1 MTPPTTTTREE
12 AAGARFAVGSLV
24 RARGREWV
32 VLPESTPELLVL
44 RPLGGTDDDIAGV
57 LTALEPVEHA
67 RFAPP
72 SPADLGDQSA
82 AGLLR
87 SALRIGFR
95 SSAGPF
101 RSLAGISVE
110 PRPYQLV
117 PLLMALRQ
125 ETVRLLIADDVGIGK
140 TVESGLIAA
149 ELLAQGDARGLVVLC
164 SPALAEQWRAE
175 LRGKFGIESELV
187 LSSTIGR
194 LERSRMYGH
203 SVFRPDRNYVVSTD
217 FIKSPRHRD
226 DFIKNCPDLVIVD
239 EAHTCVADT
248 AAQGGGKQQ
257 RQQRYALLRALADQ
271 PERHLLLVTATPHSG
286 KEEPFRNLLGL
297 LDKRLESVSL
307 DRDAGRDLLARHFVQ
322 RRRAD
327 IRDDFRDDANF
338 PSDRLSAEVDYTL
351 HADYRQLLDQVISY
365 ARETVRSADGALQQ
379 RVRWWS
385 ALALLRALGSSPA
398 ALRKTL
404 HTRAGVQDA
413 DSVTEADAI
422 GSRTVTDPADDESAE
437 SADAVPGALLAPG
450 ATDPGAEGLDEA
462 DQARLLAMAEAAK
475 ELAGPARDRKLKQL
489 ITAVKELLDEGYN
502 PIVFCRFISTAE
514 YVKTHLDAALNK
526 GGKGK
531 KGAQQKTYA
540 IEAVTGEL
548 SPDQR
553 VTRIAELTEESE
565 DGQAPPERRVLV
577 ATDCLSEGVN
587 LQESFDAVIHYD
599 LAWNP
604 TRHEQREGRVD
615 RFGQRRDIVKAVTLY
630 GSDNAI
636 DGIVLDV
643 LLRKHAR
650 IRKATGISVPVPD
663 SSENVMQAVL
673 EGLILRG
680 ERPEYEQEGL
690 FTVES
695 AAGKQTAELH
705 DAWQSAAERETASRS
720 RYAQNAVKKDEVA
733 KEVAEVRA
741 SLGTGDEVRRF
752 TRHALT
758 ALRGVAGPLRG
769 QADGFTMNS
778 EALPAPLRDAFSSS
792 LGPRHPRPV
801 VFHDAPT
808 APRGEAALTRTD
820 PVVASVARFV
830 LDAALDDQM
839 PVWQRPAR
847 RCGVVRTTAVPKRTT
862 LLLVRYRF
870 QLTLPGRDGVNRQQL
885 AEDARLLAFRGGASN
900 PDWLSEEEAI
910 ALLDARAAGNTKRE
924 FAQERV
930 EGILGSLE
938 SLMPVLEQRGEELA
952 DRLLDSHRRVRGA
965 FRDVR
970 GATGPARRGLRVEV
984 QGRPDVLG
992 VYHYLPVAV
1001 LGGTDGTAASDTST
1015 TGAGTN
1021 GADTNGEAR

>member
-1 MTPPTTTTREE
+1 MTPPTTAAPARDGSRE
-12 AAGARFAVGSLV
+12 FAVGSLV
-24 RARGREWV
+24 HARGREWV
-32 VLPESTPELLVL
+32 VLPDSTPELLRL

-57 LTALEPVEHA
+57 LPALETVEHA

-72 SPADLGDQSA
+72 SASDLGDQQA

-125 ETVRLLIADDVGIGK
+125 DTVRLLIGDDVGIGK

-175 LRGKFGIESELV
+175 LRGKFGIDAELV
-187 LSSTIGR
+187 LASTIGR
-194 LERSRMYGH
+194 IERSRLYGQ

-248 AAQGGGKQQ
+248 GQGGTRQQ
-257 RQQRYALLRALADQ
+257 RQQRYTLLRALADD
-271 PERHLLLVTATPHSG
+271 PARHMLLVTATPHSG

-297 LDKRLESVSL
+297 LDERLETISL
-307 DRDAGRDLLARHFVQ
+307 DRQAGRDLLARHFVQ

-338 PSDRLSAEVDYTL
+338 PSDRHSREDDYTL
-351 HADYRQLLDQVISY
+351 HADYRQLLEEVLSY

-379 RVRWWS
+379 RIRWWS

-398 ALRKTL
+398 AVRKTL

-413 DSVTEADAI
+413 DSVSEADAI
-422 GSRTVTDPADDESAE
+422 GSRTVTDPADDESSE
-437 SADAVPGALLAPG
+437 SADAAPGALLAPG
-450 ATDPGAEGLDEA
+450 AADPNAAALDEE
-462 DQARLLAMAEAAK
+462 DKARLLSMAAKAEALK
-475 ELAGPARDRKLKQL
+475 GPAKDRKLKQL
-489 ITAVKELLDEGYN
+489 IDTVKELLAEGYN

-514 YVKTHLDAALNK
+514 YVKAHLDAVLNK
-526 GGKGK
+526 GTKSAKGGAK
-531 KGAQQKTYA
+531 KSTGTKAYA
-540 IEAVTGEL
+540 VEAVTGEL

-553 VTRIAELTEESE
+553 VARIAALTEEDE
-565 DGQAPPERRVLV
+565 DGEAPPERRVLV

-587 LQESFDAVIHYD
+587 LQESFDAVVHYD

-615 RFGQRRDIVKAVTLY
+615 RFGQRRDVVKAVTLY
-630 GSDNAI
+630 GADNAI

-680 ERPEYEQEGL
+680 ERPQYEQEGL
-690 FTVES
+690 FAVES
-695 AAGKQTAELH
+695 PAGKQTADLH
-705 DAWQSAAERETASRS
+705 EAWQSAAERETASRS
-720 RYAQNAVKKDEVA
+720 RYAQNAVKREEVA
-733 KEVAEVRA
+733 QEVAEVRA
-741 SLGTGDEVRRF
+741 SLGTGEEVRRF
-752 TRHALT
+752 ARHALT
-758 ALRGVAGPLRG
+758 ALRGVAGPLP
-769 QADGFTMNS
+769 AEPNGFTLNS
-778 EALPAPLRDAFSSS
+778 EALPAPLRDAFSTL

-801 VFHDAPT
+801 AFHDTPT
-808 APRGEAALTRTD
+808 APRGEVALTRTD
-820 PVVASVARFV
+820 PVVAAVARFV
-830 LDAALDDQM
+830 LDAALDDRLD
-839 PVWQRPAR
+839 PWQRPAR
-847 RCGVVRTTAVPKRTT
+847 RCGVVRTTAVAKRTT

-870 QLTLPGRDGVNRQQL
+870 QLSLPGRDGVLRQQL
-885 AEDARLLAFRGGASN
+885 AEDARLLAFRGSAAN
-900 PDWLSEEEAI
+900 PDWLPEDEAV
-910 ALLDARAAGNTKRE
+910 ALLEARAAQNTDRA
-924 FAQERV
+924 FAEQRV
-930 EGILGSLE
+930 EAILGSLE
-938 SLMPVLEQRGEELA
+938 SLMPVLEERGEQLA
-952 DRLLDSHRRVRGA
+952 ARLLDSHRRVRGA

-970 GATGPARRGLRVEV
+970 GASGPGRRGLRVDV

-992 VYHYLPVAV
+992 VYHYLPVPV
-1001 LGGTDGTAASDTST
+1001 LNGTT
-1015 TGAGTN
+1015 
-1021 GADTNGEAR
+1021 TNGEAR

>member
-1 MTPPTTTTREE
+1 MTPPTTS
-12 AAGARFAVGSLV
+12 AAPAQQGNPEFAVGSLV
-24 RARGREWV
+24 HARGREWV
-32 VLPESTPELLVL
+32 VLPDSKPELLVL

-57 LTALEPVEHA
+57 LPALETVKHA

-72 SPADLGDQSA
+72 SATDLGDQSA

-175 LRGKFGIESELV
+175 LRGKFGIDAELV
-187 LSSTIGR
+187 LASTIGR

-248 AAQGGGKQQ
+248 GQGGARQQ
-257 RQQRYALLRALADQ
+257 RQQRYALLRSLADD
-271 PERHLLLVTATPHSG
+271 PGRHLLLVTATPHSG

-297 LDKRLESVSL
+297 LDKQLETLSL
-307 DRDAGRDLLARHFVQ
+307 DRGPGRDLLTRHFVQ

-351 HADYRQLLDQVISY
+351 HDDYRQLLDEVIAY

-379 RVRWWS
+379 RIRWWS

-398 ALRKTL
+398 AVRKTL

-422 GSRTVTDPADDESAE
+422 GSRTVTDPADDEASE
-437 SADAVPGALLAPG
+437 SADAAPGALLAPG
-450 ATDPGAEGLDEA
+450 DTDPDAAALDEE
-462 DQARLLAMAEAAK
+462 DRARLLGLAEAAK
-475 ELAGPARDRKLKQL
+475 ALAGPVKDRKLKQL
-489 ITAVKELLDEGYN
+489 IATVKELLDEGYN

-514 YVKTHLDAALNK
+514 YVKEHLDAALNR

-531 KGAQQKTYA
+531 KGDRKKAYA

-553 VTRIAELTEESE
+553 VTRIAELTEEGE
-565 DGQAPPERRVLV
+565 DGEAPPERRVLV

-630 GSDNAI
+630 GADNAI

-680 ERPEYEQEGL
+680 ERPEYEQESL

-695 AAGKQTAELH
+695 AAGRQTAELH
-705 DAWQSAAERETASRS
+705 EAWQSAAEREKASRS

-741 SLGTGDEVRRF
+741 SLGTGEEVRRF
-752 TRHALT
+752 THHALK
-758 ALRGVAGPLRG
+758 ALRGVPGPLRG
-769 QADGFTMNS
+769 EPDGFTMNA
-778 EALPAPLRDAFSSS
+778 EALPAPLRDAFGTL

-801 VFHDAPT
+801 AFHDAPT
-808 APRGEAALTRTD
+808 APRGEVALTRTD

-830 LDAALDDQM
+830 LDAALDGRM
-839 PVWQRPAR
+839 PQWQRPAR
-847 RCGVVRTTAVPKRTT
+847 RCGVVRTAAVGKRTT

-885 AEDARLLAFRGGASN
+885 AEDARVLAFRGGAKA
-900 PDWLSEEEAI
+900 PEWLPEEEAV
-910 ALLDARAAGNTKRE
+910 ALLEARAATSTKRE
-924 FAQERV
+924 FAQERI
-930 EGILGSLE
+930 EGVLGSLE
-938 SLMPVLEQRGEELA
+938 SLMPVLEERGEELA
-952 DRLLDSHRRVRGA
+952 ARLLDSHRRVRGA

-970 GATGPARRGLRVEV
+970 GASGPARRGLRVDV

-992 VYHYLPVAV
+992 VYHYLPVPV
-1001 LGGTDGTAASDTST
+1001 LDGTNGTDGTT
-1015 TGAGTN
+1015 
-1021 GADTNGEAR
+1021 TNGEAR

>member
-1 MTPPTTTTREE
+1 MTPPTTAAPARDGSRE
-12 AAGARFAVGSLV
+12 FAVGSLV
-24 RARGREWV
+24 HARGREWV
-32 VLPESTPELLVL
+32 VLPDSTPELLVL

-57 LTALEPVEHA
+57 LPALEEVEHA

-72 SPADLGDQSA
+72 SASDLGDQAA

-175 LRGKFGIESELV
+175 LRGKFGIDAELV
-187 LSSTIGR
+187 LASTIGR
-194 LERSRMYGH
+194 LERSRLYGQ
-203 SVFRPDRNYVVSTD
+203 SVFRTDRNYVVSTD

-248 AAQGGGKQQ
+248 GQGGARQQ
-257 RQQRYALLRALADQ
+257 RQQRYTLLRALADD
-271 PERHLLLVTATPHSG
+271 PNRHLLLVTATPHSG

-297 LDKRLESVSL
+297 LDERLETLSL
-307 DRDAGRDLLARHFVQ
+307 DRQAGRDLLAQHFVQ

-327 IRDDFRDDANF
+327 IRDDFREDANF
-338 PSDRLSAEVDYTL
+338 PSDRKSREDDYTL
-351 HADYRQLLDQVISY
+351 HPEYRRLLEEVLSY

-379 RVRWWS
+379 RIRWWS

-398 ALRKTL
+398 AVRKTL

-422 GSRTVTDPADDESAE
+422 GSRTVTDPADDEAAE

-450 ATDPGAEGLDEA
+450 AAVPDVAALDEE
-462 DQARLLAMAEAAK
+462 DRARLLAMAERAEALK
-475 ELAGPARDRKLKQL
+475 GPAKDRKLKQL
-489 ITAVKELLDEGYN
+489 IDTVRELLAEGYN

-514 YVKTHLDAALNK
+514 YVKEHLDAALNK
-526 GGKGK
+526 GGKGR
-531 KGAQQKTYA
+531 KGAPGKKAYA
-540 IEAVTGEL
+540 VEAVTGEL

-553 VTRIAELTEESE
+553 IARIAALTEEDE
-565 DGQAPPERRVLV
+565 DGEAPPERRVLV

-587 LQESFDAVIHYD
+587 LQESFDAVVHYD

-615 RFGQRRDIVKAVTLY
+615 RFGQRRDVVKAVTLY

-680 ERPEYEQEGL
+680 ERPQYEQEGL
-690 FTVES
+690 FAVES
-695 AAGKQTAELH
+695 PAGRRTAELH
-705 DAWQSAAERETASRS
+705 EAWQSAAEREKASRS
-720 RYAQNAVKKDEVA
+720 RYAQNAIKRDEVA

-741 SLGTGDEVRRF
+741 SLGTGEEVRRF

-758 ALRGVAGPLRG
+758 ALRGVPGPLPG
-769 QADGFTMNS
+769 EPDGFTMNS
-778 EALPAPLRDAFSSS
+778 EALPAPLRDAFTTL

-801 VFHDAPT
+801 AFHDAPT
-808 APRGEAALTRTD
+808 APRGEVALTRTD

-830 LDAALDDQM
+830 LDAALDDRMDQ
-839 PVWQRPAR
+839 WQRPAR
-847 RCGVVRTTAVPKRTT
+847 RCGVVRTTAVAKRTT

-870 QLTLPGRDGVNRQQL
+870 QLSLPGRDGVLRQQL
-885 AEDARLLAFRGGASN
+885 AEDARLLAFRGAAAN
-900 PDWLSEEEAI
+900 PDWLPEDEAV
-910 ALLDARAAGNTKRE
+910 ALLEARAAQNTDRA
-924 FAQERV
+924 FAQERI

-938 SLMPVLEQRGEELA
+938 SLMPTLEERGEQLA
-952 DRLLDSHRRVRGA
+952 ARLLDSHRRVRGA

-970 GATGPARRGLRVEV
+970 GATGPARRGLRVDV

-992 VYHYLPVAV
+992 VYHYLPVPV
-1001 LGGTDGTAASDTST
+1001 LDGTT
-1015 TGAGTN
+1015 
-1021 GADTNGEAR
+1021 TNGEAR

>member
-1 MTPPTTTTREE
+1 MTPPTTAAPARDASREY
-12 AAGARFAVGSLV
+12 AVGSLV
-24 RARGREWV
+24 HARGREWV
-32 VLPESTPELLVL
+32 VLPGSEPELLVL

-57 LTALEPVEHA
+57 LPALEVVEPA

-72 SPADLGDQSA
+72 SSSDLGDQGA
-82 AGLLR
+82 AALLR

-175 LRGKFGIESELV
+175 LRGKFGIDAELV
-187 LSSTIGR
+187 LASTIGR
-194 LERSRMYGH
+194 LERSRLYGH

-248 AAQGGGKQQ
+248 ANNGGRQQ
-257 RQQRYALLRALADQ
+257 RQQRYALLRALADD
-271 PERHLLLVTATPHSG
+271 PNRHLLLVTATPHSG

-297 LDKRLESVSL
+297 LDKKLESISL
-307 DRDAGRDLLARHFVQ
+307 DRQAGRDLLAQHFVQ

-338 PSDRLSAEVDYTL
+338 PSDRLTQEVDYTL
-351 HADYRQLLDQVISY
+351 HPDYRRLLNEVLSY

-379 RVRWWS
+379 RIRWWS

-398 ALRKTL
+398 AVRKTL

-413 DSVTEADAI
+413 DSVTEADVI
-422 GSRTVTDPADDESAE
+422 GSRTVTDTADDESAE
-437 SADAVPGALLAPG
+437 SADAVPGALLAAG
-450 ATDPGAEGLDEA
+450 GTDPDAEALDEE
-462 DQARLLAMAEAAK
+462 DKARLLAMAEAA
-475 ELAGPARDRKLKQL
+475 EALAGPAKDRKLKQL
-489 ITAVKELLDEGYN
+489 IDTVKELLDEGHN

-514 YVKTHLDAALNK
+514 YVKNHLDKALNK
-526 GGKGK
+526 NR
-531 KGAQQKTYA
+531 KTKAYA
-540 IEAVTGEL
+540 VEAVTGEL

-553 VTRIAELTEESE
+553 VARIAALTEEDE
-565 DGQAPPERRVLV
+565 NGEAPPERRVLV

-630 GSDNAI
+630 GADNAI

-680 ERPEYEQEGL
+680 ERPEYEQESL

-695 AAGKQTAELH
+695 AVGKQTAELH
-705 DAWQSAAERETASRS
+705 QAWQSAAEREKASRS
-720 RYAQNAVKKDEVA
+720 RYAQNAVKRDEVA
-733 KEVAEVRA
+733 QEVAEVRA
-741 SLGTGDEVRRF
+741 SLGTGEEVRRF
-752 TRHALT
+752 TRHALK
-758 ALRGVAGPLRG
+758 ALRGVDGPLRG
-769 QADGFTMNS
+769 EPDGFTLHS
-778 EALPAPLRDAFSSS
+778 EALPAPLRDAFSTL

-801 VFHDAPT
+801 AFHNTPT
-808 APRGEAALTRTD
+808 APRGEVALTRTD
-820 PVVASVARFV
+820 PVVAAVARFV

-839 PVWQRPAR
+839 PEWQRPAR
-847 RCGVVRTTAVPKRTT
+847 RCGVVRTTAVTKRTT

-870 QLTLPGRDGVNRQQL
+870 QLSLPGRDGVVRQQL
-885 AEDARLLAFRGGASN
+885 AEDARLLAFRGSATS
-900 PDWLSEEEAI
+900 PDWLPEDEAI
-910 ALLDARAAGNTKRE
+910 ALLEARAAQNTDRA
-924 FAQERV
+924 FAQDRI
-930 EGILGSLE
+930 EGILASLE
-938 SLMPVLEQRGEELA
+938 SLMPVLDKRGEQLA
-952 DRLLDSHRRVRGA
+952 SRLLESHRRVRGA

-970 GATGPARRGLRVEV
+970 GASGPARRGLRVDV

-992 VYHYLPVAV
+992 VYHYLPVPV
-1001 LGGTDGTAASDTST
+1001 LDGAHSTAANGT
-1015 TGAGTN
+1015 T
-1021 GADTNGEAR
+1021 TNGEAR

>member
-1 MTPPTTTTREE
+1 MTPPTTAAPARDGSRE
-12 AAGARFAVGSLV
+12 FAVGSLV
-24 RARGREWV
+24 HARGREWV
-32 VLPESTPELLVL
+32 VLPDSTPELLVL

-57 LTALEPVEHA
+57 LPALETVEHA

-72 SPADLGDQSA
+72 SPSDLGDQAA

-175 LRGKFGIESELV
+175 LRGKFGIDAELV
-187 LSSTIGR
+187 LASTIGR
-194 LERSRMYGH
+194 LERSRLYGQ

-248 AAQGGGKQQ
+248 GQGGARQQ
-257 RQQRYALLRALADQ
+257 RQQRYTLLRSLADD
-271 PERHLLLVTATPHSG
+271 PNRHLLLVTATPHSG

-297 LDKRLESVSL
+297 LDERLETISL
-307 DRDAGRDLLARHFVQ
+307 DRQAGRDLLAQHFVQ

-327 IRDDFRDDANF
+327 IRDDFREDANF
-338 PSDRLSAEVDYTL
+338 PSDRKSREDDYTL
-351 HADYRQLLDQVISY
+351 HPEYRRLLEEVLSY

-379 RVRWWS
+379 RIRWWS

-398 ALRKTL
+398 AVRKTL

-422 GSRTVTDPADDESAE
+422 GSRTVTDPADDEAAE

-450 ATDPGAEGLDEA
+450 AAASDATALVEEDR
-462 DQARLLAMAEAAK
+462 ARLLAMAERAEALK
-475 ELAGPARDRKLKQL
+475 GPAKDRKLKQL
-489 ITAVKELLDEGYN
+489 IDTVRELLDEGYN

-514 YVKTHLDAALNK
+514 YVKEHLDAALNK
-526 GGKGK
+526 GGKGR
-531 KGAQQKTYA
+531 KGAPGKKAYA
-540 IEAVTGEL
+540 VEAVTGEL

-553 VTRIAELTEESE
+553 IARIAALTEEDE
-565 DGQAPPERRVLV
+565 DGEAPPERRVLV

-587 LQESFDAVIHYD
+587 LQESFDAVVHYD

-615 RFGQRRDIVKAVTLY
+615 RFGQRRDVVKAVTLY

-680 ERPEYEQEGL
+680 ERPQYEQEGL
-690 FTVES
+690 FAVES
-695 AAGKQTAELH
+695 PAGRRTAELH
-705 DAWQSAAERETASRS
+705 EAWQSAAEREKASRS
-720 RYAQNAVKKDEVA
+720 RYAQNAIKRDEVA
-733 KEVAEVRA
+733 QEVAEVRA
-741 SLGTGDEVRRF
+741 SLGTGEEVRRF

-758 ALRGVAGPLRG
+758 ALRGVPGSLPG
-769 QADGFTMNS
+769 EPDGFTMNS
-778 EALPAPLRDAFSSS
+778 EALPAPLRDAFATL

-801 VFHDAPT
+801 AFHDAPT
-808 APRGEAALTRTD
+808 APRGEVALTRTD

-830 LDAALDDQM
+830 LDAALDDRMDQ
-839 PVWQRPAR
+839 WQRPAR
-847 RCGVVRTTAVPKRTT
+847 RCGVVRTTAVAKRTT

-870 QLTLPGRDGVNRQQL
+870 QLSLPGRDGVLRQQL
-885 AEDARLLAFRGGASN
+885 AEDARLLAFRGSAAN
-900 PDWLSEEEAI
+900 PDWLPEDEAV
-910 ALLDARAAGNTKRE
+910 ALLEARAARNTDRA
-924 FAQERV
+924 FAQDRI

-938 SLMPVLEQRGEELA
+938 SLMPALEERGEQLA
-952 DRLLDSHRRVRGA
+952 ARLLDSHRRVRGA

-970 GATGPARRGLRVEV
+970 GATGPARRGLRVDV

-992 VYHYLPVAV
+992 VYHYLPVPV
-1001 LGGTDGTAASDTST
+1001 LDGTT
-1015 TGAGTN
+1015 
-1021 GADTNGEAR
+1021 TNGEAR

>member
-1 MTPPTTTTREE
+1 MTSSTT
-12 AAGARFAVGSLV
+12 AAPARDGEQRFAVGSLV

-32 VLPESTPELLVL
+32 VLPESKPELLVL

-57 LTALEPVEHA
+57 LPALETVKHA
-67 RFAPP
+67 CFAPP
-72 SPADLGDQSA
+72 SPADLGDQAA

-101 RSLAGISVE
+101 RCLAGISVE

-140 TVESGLIAA
+140 TVEAGLIAK

-175 LRGKFGIESELV
+175 LRGKFGIDAELV
-187 LSSTIGR
+187 LASTIGR
-194 LERSRMYGH
+194 LERSRLYGK

-226 DFIKNCPDLVIVD
+226 EFINNCPDLVIVD

-248 AAQGGGKQQ
+248 SPGGGRRQ
-257 RQQRYALLRALADQ
+257 RQLRYALLRTLADD
-271 PERHLLLVTATPHSG
+271 PARHLVLVTATPHSG

-297 LDKRLESVSL
+297 LDKKLESVSL
-307 DRDAGRDLLARHFVQ
+307 DHEAGRTLLARHFVQ

-338 PSDRLSAEVDYTL
+338 PSDRLSREVSYTL
-351 HADYRQLLDQVISY
+351 HPEYRNLLDEVLSY

-379 RVRWWS
+379 RIRWWS

-398 ALRKTL
+398 AVGKTL
-404 HTRAGVQDA
+404 RTRAGVQDA
-413 DSVTEADAI
+413 HSVTEADAI

-437 SADAVPGALLAPG
+437 SADAVPGTLLVPG
-450 ATDPGAEGLDEA
+450 DTDPDAQSLDEE
-462 DQARLLAMAEAAK
+462 DRARLLTMAEAA
-475 ELAGPARDRKLKQL
+475 EALAGPAKDRKLKQL
-489 ITAVKELLDEGYN
+489 IATVKELLDEGYN

-514 YVKTHLDAALNK
+514 YVKDHLDAALNK

-531 KGAQQKTYA
+531 KGSGKKAYA
-540 IEAVTGEL
+540 VEAVTGEL

-553 VTRIAELTEESE
+553 VARIAALTEEDE
-565 DGQAPPERRVLV
+565 DGETPPERRVLV

-615 RFGQRRDIVKAVTLY
+615 RFGQRRDVVKAVTLY

-680 ERPEYEQEGL
+680 ERAEFEQEGL
-690 FTVES
+690 FAVES
-695 AAGKQTAELH
+695 VAGKQAADLH
-705 DAWQSAAERETASRS
+705 EAWQSAAEREKASRS
-720 RYAQNAVKKDEVA
+720 RYAQHAVKKEEVA
-733 KEVAEVRA
+733 QEVAEVRA
-741 SLGTGDEVRRF
+741 SLGTGEEVRRF

-769 QADGFTMNS
+769 EPDGFTLHTD
-778 EALPAPLRDAFSSS
+778 ALPAALRDAFGTL

-801 VFHDAPT
+801 AFHDTPT
-808 APRGEAALTRTD
+808 APRGEVALTRTD
-820 PVVASVARFV
+820 PVVATVARFV
-830 LDAALDDQM
+830 LDAALDDRM
-839 PVWQRPAR
+839 PQWQRPAR
-847 RCGVVRTTAVPKRTT
+847 RCGVVRTTAVTKRTT

-870 QLTLPGRDGVNRQQL
+870 QLTLPGRDGRNHQQL
-885 AEDARLLAFRGGASN
+885 AEDARLLAFRGGVAN
-900 PDWLSEEEAI
+900 AEWLPEEEAF
-910 ALLDARAAGNTKRE
+910 ALLDARAAQNTERQ
-924 FAQERV
+924 FAEDHITK
-930 EGILGSLE
+930 ILSSLD
-938 SLMPVLEQRGEELA
+938 SLMPTLEQHGEELA
-952 DRLLDSHRRVRGA
+952 TRLLESHRRVRGA

-970 GATGPARRGLRVEV
+970 GASGPARRGLRVAV

-992 VYHYLPVAV
+992 VYHYLPVPV
-1001 LGGTDGTAASDTST
+1001 LTGTT
-1015 TGAGTN
+1015 
-1021 GADTNGEAR
+1021 TNGEAR

>member
-1 MTPPTTTTREE
+1 MTPPTTAAPARDGSRE
-12 AAGARFAVGSLV
+12 FAVGSLV
-24 RARGREWV
+24 HARGREWV
-32 VLPESTPELLVL
+32 VLPDSTPELLVL

-57 LTALEPVEHA
+57 LPALETVEHA

-72 SPADLGDQSA
+72 SPSDLGDQAA

-175 LRGKFGIESELV
+175 LRGKFGIDAELV
-187 LSSTIGR
+187 LASTIGR
-194 LERSRMYGH
+194 LERGRLYGQ

-248 AAQGGGKQQ
+248 GQGGARQQ
-257 RQQRYALLRALADQ
+257 RQQRYTLLRALADD
-271 PERHLLLVTATPHSG
+271 PNRHLLLVTATPHSG

-297 LDKRLESVSL
+297 LDERLETVSL
-307 DRDAGRDLLARHFVQ
+307 DRQAGRDLLAQHFVQ

-327 IRDDFRDDANF
+327 IRDDFREDANF
-338 PSDRLSAEVDYTL
+338 PSDRESREDDYTL
-351 HADYRQLLDQVISY
+351 HPDYRRLLEEVLSY

-379 RVRWWS
+379 RIRWWS

-398 ALRKTL
+398 AVRKTL

-422 GSRTVTDPADDESAE
+422 GSRTVTDPADDEAAE

-450 ATDPGAEGLDEA
+450 AADPDAAALDEE
-462 DQARLLAMAEAAK
+462 DRARLLAMADAAEALK
-475 ELAGPARDRKLKQL
+475 GPAKDRKLKQL
-489 ITAVKELLDEGYN
+489 IDTVRELLDEGYN

-514 YVKTHLDAALNK
+514 YVKEHLDAALNN
-526 GGKGK
+526 GGKGR
-531 KGAQQKTYA
+531 KGAPGKKTYA
-540 IEAVTGEL
+540 VEAVTGEL

-553 VTRIAELTEESE
+553 IARIAALAEEDE
-565 DGQAPPERRVLV
+565 DGEAPPERRVLV

-587 LQESFDAVIHYD
+587 LQESFDAVVHYD

-615 RFGQRRDIVKAVTLY
+615 RFGQRRDVVKAVTLY

-680 ERPEYEQEGL
+680 ERPQYEQEGL
-690 FTVES
+690 FAVES
-695 AAGKQTAELH
+695 PAGRQTAELH
-705 DAWQSAAERETASRS
+705 QAWQSAAEREKASRS
-720 RYAQNAVKKDEVA
+720 RYAQNAIKRDEVA
-733 KEVAEVRA
+733 QEVAEVRA
-741 SLGTGDEVRRF
+741 SLGTGEEVRRF

-758 ALRGVAGPLRG
+758 ALRGVPGTLPG
-769 QADGFTMNS
+769 EPNGFTMNS
-778 EALPAPLRDAFSSS
+778 EALPAPLRDAFATL

-801 VFHDAPT
+801 AFHDAPT
-808 APRGEAALTRTD
+808 APRGEVALTRTD

-830 LDAALDDQM
+830 LDAALDDRMDQ
-839 PVWQRPAR
+839 WQRPAR
-847 RCGVVRTTAVPKRTT
+847 RCGVVRTTAVAKRTT

-870 QLTLPGRDGVNRQQL
+870 QLSLPGRDGVLRQQL
-885 AEDARLLAFRGGASN
+885 AEDARLLAFRGSAAN
-900 PDWLSEEEAI
+900 PDWLPEDEAV
-910 ALLDARAAGNTKRE
+910 ALLEARAAQNTDRAL
-924 FAQERV
+924 AQDRID
-930 EGILGSLE
+930 GILGSLE
-938 SLMPVLEQRGEELA
+938 SLMPTLEERGEQLA
-952 DRLLDSHRRVRGA
+952 ARLLDSHRRVRGA

-970 GATGPARRGLRVEV
+970 GATGPARRGLRVDV

-992 VYHYLPVAV
+992 VYHYLPVPV
-1001 LGGTDGTAASDTST
+1001 LDGTT
-1015 TGAGTN
+1015 
-1021 GADTNGEAR
+1021 TNGEAR

>member
-1 MTPPTTTTREE
+1 MPSTSQSTT
-12 AAGARFAVGSLV
+12 AAPAQDGHPDFPVGLLV

-32 VLPESTPELLVL
+32 VLPKSTPELLVL

-57 LTALEPVEHA
+57 LPALETVEHA

-72 SPADLGDQSA
+72 SPSDLGDQSA

-149 ELLAQGDARGLVVLC
+149 ELLAQGDAQGLVVLC

-175 LRGKFGIESELV
+175 LRGKFGIDAELV
-187 LSSTIGR
+187 LASTIGR
-194 LERSRMYGH
+194 LERSRMYGL
-203 SVFRPDRNYVVSTD
+203 SVFRRDRNYVVSTD

-239 EAHTCVADT
+239 EAHTCTADS
-248 AAQGGGKQQ
+248 AQGRGRQQ
-257 RQQRYALLRALADQ
+257 RQQRYALLRTLADD
-271 PERHLLLVTATPHSG
+271 PTRHLLLVTATPHSG

-297 LDKRLESVSL
+297 LDNRLETMIL
-307 DRDAGRDLLARHFVQ
+307 DRGAGRDLLTQHFVQ

-351 HADYRQLLDQVISY
+351 HADYRRLLDEVITY

-379 RVRWWS
+379 RIRWWS

-398 ALRKTL
+398 AVRRTLR
-404 HTRAGVQDA
+404 TRAGVQDA

-422 GSRTVTDPADDESAE
+422 GSRTVTDSADDESAE
-437 SADAVPGALLAPG
+437 SADAVPGTLLAPG
-450 ATDPGAEGLDEA
+450 ATDPDAESLDEE
-462 DQARLLAMAEAAK
+462 DKTRLLAMAEAAGA
-475 ELAGPARDRKLKQL
+475 LAGPAKDRKLKQL
-489 ITAVKELLDEGYN
+489 IATVKELLDEGYN

-514 YVKTHLDAALNK
+514 YVKEHLDSALNK
-526 GGKGK
+526 GR
-531 KGAQQKTYA
+531 KTKAYA
-540 IEAVTGEL
+540 VKAVTGEL

-553 VTRIAELTEESE
+553 VARIAELTEEGE
-565 DGQAPPERRVLV
+565 DGEAPLEQRVLV

-587 LQESFDAVIHYD
+587 LQESFDAVVHYD

-615 RFGQRRDIVKAVTLY
+615 RFGQRRDLVKAVTLY
-630 GSDNAI
+630 GADNAI

-680 ERPEYEQEGL
+680 ERPEFEQESL

-695 AAGKQTAELH
+695 AVGKQTAELH
-705 DAWQSAAERETASRS
+705 RAWQSAAERETASRS

-733 KEVAEVRA
+733 QEVAEVRA
-741 SLGTGDEVRRF
+741 SLGTGEEVRRF
-752 TRHALT
+752 TRRALA
-758 ALRGVAGPLRG
+758 ALRGVPGPLRG
-769 QADGFTMNS
+769 DADGFTLNS
-778 EALPAPLRDAFSSS
+778 EALPAALRDAFDTF

-801 VFHDAPT
+801 AFHDAPT
-808 APRGEAALTRTD
+808 APRGEVALTRTD

-839 PVWQRPAR
+839 PQWQRPAR
-847 RCGVVRTTAVPKRTT
+847 RCGVVRTTAVTKRTT

-885 AEDARLLAFRGGASN
+885 AEDARVLAFRGGAN
-900 PDWLSEEEAI
+900 APEWLPEEDAI
-910 ALLDARAAGNTKRE
+910 ALLEARAAQNTQRE
-924 FAQERV
+924 FAQQRI

-938 SLMPVLEQRGEELA
+938 SLMPVLEERGEELA
-952 DRLLDSHRRVRGA
+952 ARLLDSHRRVRGA

-970 GATGPARRGLRVEV
+970 GMTGPVRRGLRVDV
-984 QGRPDVLG
+984 QGSPDVLG
-992 VYHYLPVAV
+992 VYHYLPVPV
-1001 LGGTDGTAASDTST
+1001 LDSTNGTDET
-1015 TGAGTN
+1015 T
-1021 GADTNGEAR
+1021 TNGEAR

>member
-1 MTPPTTTTREE
+1 MTSSTT
-12 AAGARFAVGSLV
+12 AAPARDGEQRFAVGSLV

-32 VLPESTPELLVL
+32 VLPESKPELLVL

-57 LTALEPVEHA
+57 LPALETVEHA
-67 RFAPP
+67 SFAPP
-72 SPADLGDQSA
+72 SPADLGDQAA
-82 AGLLR
+82 AGLLH

-140 TVESGLIAA
+140 TVEAGLIAK

-175 LRGKFGIESELV
+175 LRGKFGIDAELV
-187 LSSTIGR
+187 LASTIGR
-194 LERSRMYGH
+194 LERSRLYGQ

-248 AAQGGGKQQ
+248 SPGGGRQQ
-257 RQQRYALLRALADQ
+257 RQLRYALLRALADD
-271 PERHLLLVTATPHSG
+271 PARHLVLVTATPHSG

-297 LDKRLESVSL
+297 LDKKLESVSL
-307 DRDAGRDLLARHFVQ
+307 DHEAGRTLLAQHFVQ

-338 PSDRLSAEVDYTL
+338 PSDRRSREVSYAL
-351 HADYRQLLDQVISY
+351 HPEYRNLLDEVLGY

-379 RVRWWS
+379 RIRWWS

-398 ALRKTL
+398 AVGKTL
-404 HTRAGVQDA
+404 RTRAGVQDA

-422 GSRTVTDPADDESAE
+422 GSRTVSDPADDESAE
-437 SADAVPGALLAPG
+437 SADAVPGTLLVPGDTAPD
-450 ATDPGAEGLDEA
+450 AQSLDEE
-462 DQARLLAMAEAAK
+462 DRARLLTMAEAA
-475 ELAGPARDRKLKQL
+475 EALAGPAKDRKLKQL
-489 ITAVKELLDEGYN
+489 IATVKELLDEGYN

-514 YVKTHLDAALNK
+514 YVKDHLDAALNR
-526 GGKGK
+526 GTKGK
-531 KGAQQKTYA
+531 KGSGKKTYA
-540 IEAVTGEL
+540 VEAVTGEL

-553 VTRIAELTEESE
+553 VARIAALTEEDE
-565 DGQAPPERRVLV
+565 DGETPPERRVLV

-615 RFGQRRDIVKAVTLY
+615 RFGQRRDVVKAVTLY
-630 GSDNAI
+630 GADNAI

-663 SSENVMQAVL
+663 SSDNVMQAVL

-680 ERPEYEQEGL
+680 ERAEFEQEGL
-690 FTVES
+690 FTVETV
-695 AAGKQTAELH
+695 AGKQAADLH
-705 DAWQSAAERETASRS
+705 EAWQSAAEREKASRS
-720 RYAQNAVKKDEVA
+720 RYAQHAVKKDEVA
-733 KEVAEVRA
+733 REVAEVRA
-741 SLGTGDEVRRF
+741 SLGTGEEVRRF

-769 QADGFTMNS
+769 EPDGFTLHTD
-778 EALPAPLRDAFSSS
+778 ALPAALRDAFGTL

-801 VFHDAPT
+801 AFHDAPT
-808 APRGEAALTRTD
+808 APRGEVALTRTD
-820 PVVASVARFV
+820 PVVSSVARFV
-830 LDAALDDQM
+830 LDAALDDRM
-839 PVWQRPAR
+839 PQWQRPAR
-847 RCGVVRTTAVPKRTT
+847 RCGVVRTTAVAKRTT

-870 QLTLPGRDGVNRQQL
+870 QLTLPGRDGKSHQQL
-885 AEDARLLAFRGGASN
+885 AEDARLLAFRGGAAN
-900 PDWLSEEEAI
+900 AEWLPEEEAF
-910 ALLDARAAGNTKRE
+910 ALLDARAAQNTERQ
-924 FAQERV
+924 FAEDHITK
-930 EGILGSLE
+930 ILSSLD
-938 SLMPVLEQRGEELA
+938 SLMPTLEQHGEELA
-952 DRLLDSHRRVRGA
+952 ARLLESHRRVRGA

-970 GATGPARRGLRVEV
+970 GASGPARRGLRVAV

-992 VYHYLPVAV
+992 VYPYLPVPV
-1001 LGGTDGTAASDTST
+1001 LTGTT
-1015 TGAGTN
+1015 
-1021 GADTNGEAR
+1021 TNGEAR

>member
-1 MTPPTTTTREE
+1 MTPPTTAAPDRDGSRE
-12 AAGARFAVGSLV
+12 FAVGSLV
-24 RARGREWV
+24 HARGREWV
-32 VLPESTPELLVL
+32 VLPDSTPELLVL

-57 LTALEPVEHA
+57 LPALETVEHA

-72 SPADLGDQSA
+72 SPSDLGDQAA

-175 LRGKFGIESELV
+175 LRGKFGIDAELV
-187 LSSTIGR
+187 LASTIGR
-194 LERSRMYGH
+194 LERGRLYGQ

-248 AAQGGGKQQ
+248 GQGGARQQ
-257 RQQRYALLRALADQ
+257 RQQRYTLLRALADD
-271 PERHLLLVTATPHSG
+271 PNRHLLLVTATPHSG

-297 LDKRLESVSL
+297 LDERLETVSL
-307 DRDAGRDLLARHFVQ
+307 DRQAGRDLLAQHFVQ

-327 IRDDFRDDANF
+327 IRDDFREDANF
-338 PSDRLSAEVDYTL
+338 PSDRKSREDDYTL
-351 HADYRQLLDQVISY
+351 HPDYRRLLEEVLSY
-365 ARETVRSADGALQQ
+365 ARETVRCADGALQQ
-379 RVRWWS
+379 RIRWWS

-398 ALRKTL
+398 AVRKTL

-422 GSRTVTDPADDESAE
+422 GSRTVTDPADDEAAE

-450 ATDPGAEGLDEA
+450 AAASDATALDEE
-462 DQARLLAMAEAAK
+462 DRARLLAMAERAEALK
-475 ELAGPARDRKLKQL
+475 GPAKDRKLKQL
-489 ITAVKELLDEGYN
+489 IDTVRELLDEGYN

-514 YVKTHLDAALNK
+514 YVKEHLDAALNK
-526 GGKGK
+526 GGKGR
-531 KGAQQKTYA
+531 KGASGKKAYA
-540 IEAVTGEL
+540 VEAVTGEL

-553 VTRIAELTEESE
+553 VARIAALTEEDE
-565 DGQAPPERRVLV
+565 DGEAPPERRVLV

-587 LQESFDAVIHYD
+587 LQESFDAVVHYD

-615 RFGQRRDIVKAVTLY
+615 RFGQRRDVVKAVTLY

-680 ERPEYEQEGL
+680 ERPQYEQEGL
-690 FTVES
+690 FAVES
-695 AAGKQTAELH
+695 PAGRQTAELH
-705 DAWQSAAERETASRS
+705 QAWQSAAEREKASRS
-720 RYAQNAVKKDEVA
+720 RYAQNAIKRDEVA
-733 KEVAEVRA
+733 QEVAEVRA
-741 SLGTGDEVRRF
+741 SLGTGEEVRRF

-758 ALRGVAGPLRG
+758 ALRGVPGTLPG
-769 QADGFTMNS
+769 EPDGFTMNS
-778 EALPAPLRDAFSSS
+778 EALPAPLRDAFTTL

-801 VFHDAPT
+801 AFHDAPT
-808 APRGEAALTRTD
+808 APRGEVALTRTD

-839 PVWQRPAR
+839 DQWQRPAR
-847 RCGVVRTTAVPKRTT
+847 RCGVVRTTAVAKRTT

-870 QLTLPGRDGVNRQQL
+870 QLSLPGRDGVLRQQL
-885 AEDARLLAFRGGASN
+885 AEDARLLAFRGAAAN
-900 PDWLSEEEAI
+900 PDWLPEDEAV
-910 ALLDARAAGNTKRE
+910 ALLEARASQNTDRAL
-924 FAQERV
+924 AQERI

-938 SLMPVLEQRGEELA
+938 SLMPTLEERGKQLA
-952 DRLLDSHRRVRGA
+952 ARLLDSHRRVRGA

-970 GATGPARRGLRVEV
+970 GATGPARRGLRVDV

-992 VYHYLPVAV
+992 VYHYLPVPV
-1001 LGGTDGTAASDTST
+1001 LDGTT
-1015 TGAGTN
+1015 
-1021 GADTNGEAR
+1021 TNGEAR

>member
-1 MTPPTTTTREE
+1 MTSPITAP
-12 AAGARFAVGSLV
+12 AQDAGQRFAVGSLV

-72 SPADLGDQSA
+72 SPSDLGDQSA

-175 LRGKFGIESELV
+175 LRGKFGIDAELV
-187 LSSTIGR
+187 LASTIGR
-194 LERSRMYGH
+194 LERSRMYGQ

-226 DFIKNCPDLVIVD
+226 DFVKNCPDLVIVD

-248 AAQGGGKQQ
+248 GQGGGRQQ
-257 RQQRYALLRALADQ
+257 RQQRYALLRTLADD
-271 PERHLLLVTATPHSG
+271 PNRHLLLVTATPHSG

-297 LDKRLESVSL
+297 LDKRLETLSL
-307 DRDAGRDLLARHFVQ
+307 DRGAGRDLLTQHFVQ

-338 PSDRLSAEVDYTL
+338 PSDRLSAEVDYPL
-351 HADYRQLLDQVISY
+351 HADYRRLLEEVISY

-379 RVRWWS
+379 RIRWWS

-398 ALRKTL
+398 AVRKTL
-404 HTRAGVQDA
+404 RTRAGVQDA

-422 GSRTVTDPADDESAE
+422 GGRTVTDPADDESAE
-437 SADAVPGALLAPG
+437 SADAVPGALLAAG
-450 ATDPGAEGLDEA
+450 DTDPDAATLDEE
-462 DQARLLAMAEAAK
+462 DTARLLALAEAAGA
-475 ELAGPARDRKLKQL
+475 LAGPAKDRKLKQL
-489 ITAVKELLDEGYN
+489 IATVKELLDEGYN

-514 YVKTHLDAALNK
+514 YVKEHLDSALNK
-526 GGKGK
+526 NRK
-531 KGAQQKTYA
+531 ARTYA
-540 IEAVTGEL
+540 VQAVTGEL

-553 VTRIAELTEESE
+553 VARIAALTEEDE
-565 DGQAPPERRVLV
+565 EGEAPPERRVLV

-630 GSDNAI
+630 GADNAI

-680 ERPEYEQEGL
+680 ERPEYEQESL

-705 DAWQSAAERETASRS
+705 EAWQSAAEREKASRS

-733 KEVAEVRA
+733 QEVAEVRA
-741 SLGTGDEVRRF
+741 SLGTGEEVRRF

-758 ALRGVAGPLRG
+758 ALRGVPGALRG
-769 QADGFTMNS
+769 DADGFTMNS
-778 EALPAPLRDAFSSS
+778 EALPAALRDAFDTL

-801 VFHDAPT
+801 AFHDAPT
-808 APRGEAALTRTD
+808 APRGEVALTRTD

-839 PVWQRPAR
+839 PQSDRPAR
-847 RCGVVRTTAVPKRTT
+847 RCGVVRTTAVAKRTT

-870 QLTLPGRDGVNRQQL
+870 QLTLPGRDGVTRQQL
-885 AEDARLLAFRGGASN
+885 AEDARVLAFRGGAN
-900 PDWLSEEEAI
+900 APEWLPEEEAV
-910 ALLDARAAGNTKRE
+910 ALLEARASGNTKRE

-938 SLMPVLEQRGEELA
+938 SLMPVMEERGEELA
-952 DRLLDSHRRVRGA
+952 ARLLDAHRRVRGA

-970 GATGPARRGLRVEV
+970 GMTGPARRGLRVDV

-992 VYHYLPVAV
+992 VYHYLPVPV
-1001 LGGTDGTAASDTST
+1001 LDSTDGTT
-1015 TGAGTN
+1015 
-1021 GADTNGEAR
+1021 TNGEAR

>member
-1 MTPPTTTTREE
+1 MPSPSQSTT
-12 AAGARFAVGSLV
+12 AAAAQDGHPDFPVGLLV

-32 VLPESTPELLVL
+32 VLPKSTPELLVL

-57 LTALEPVEHA
+57 LTAMETVKHA

-72 SPADLGDQSA
+72 SPSDLGDQGA

-140 TVESGLIAA
+140 TVEAGLIAA

-175 LRGKFGIESELV
+175 LRGKFGIDAELV
-187 LSSTIGR
+187 LASTIGR
-194 LERSRMYGH
+194 LERSRLYGQ

-226 DFIKNCPDLVIVD
+226 EFINNCPDLVIVD

-248 AAQGGGKQQ
+248 GQGGAKQQ
-257 RQQRYALLRALADQ
+257 RQQRYSLLRTLAND
-271 PERHLLLVTATPHSG
+271 PDRHLVLVTATPHSG

-297 LDKRLESVSL
+297 LDQRLESISL
-307 DRDAGRDLLARHFVQ
+307 DRQAGRDLLAQHFVQ

-327 IRDDFRDDANF
+327 IRDDFHDDANF

-351 HADYRQLLDQVISY
+351 HPDYRQLLNEVIAY

-379 RVRWWS
+379 RIRWWS

-398 ALRKTL
+398 AVRKTL

-422 GSRTVTDPADDESAE
+422 GSRTVTDPADDEAAD
-437 SADAVPGALLAPG
+437 SADAVPGTLLAPG
-450 ATDPGAEGLDEA
+450 ASAPDAETLDEE
-462 DQARLLAMAEAAK
+462 DRARLLAMAKAAEA
-475 ELAGPARDRKLKQL
+475 LAGPVKDRKLKQL
-489 ITAVKELLDEGYN
+489 IDTVRELLAEGYN

-514 YVKTHLDAALNK
+514 YVRTHLDAALNK

-531 KGAQQKTYA
+531 KGTGRTAYA
-540 IEAVTGEL
+540 VEAVTGEL

-553 VTRIAELTEESE
+553 VARIAQLTEEDE
-565 DGQAPPERRVLV
+565 NGEAPPERRVLV

-615 RFGQRRDIVKAVTLY
+615 RFGQRRDVVKAVTLY
-630 GSDNAI
+630 GADNAI

-680 ERPEYEQEGL
+680 ERPEYEQETL
-690 FTVES
+690 FAVES
-695 AAGKQTAELH
+695 EVGRRTAELH
-705 DAWQSAAERETASRS
+705 QAWQSAAEREKTSQS
-720 RYAQNAVKKDEVA
+720 RYAQNAVKREEVA
-733 KEVAEVRA
+733 QEVAEVRA
-741 SLGTGDEVRRF
+741 SLGTGEEVRRF
-752 TRHALT
+752 ARHALT
-758 ALRGVAGPLRG
+758 ALRGIAGPVR
-769 QADGFTMNS
+769 DEPEGFTLNS
-778 EALPAPLRDAFSSS
+778 EALPAALRDAFATL

-801 VFHDAPT
+801 AFHATPT
-808 APRGEAALTRTD
+808 APRGEVALTRTD
-820 PVVASVARFV
+820 PVVAAVARFV
-830 LDAALDDQM
+830 LDAALDDLM
-839 PVWQRPAR
+839 PPWQRPAR
-847 RCGVVRTTAVPKRTT
+847 RCGVVRTTAVTKRTT

-870 QLTLPGRDGVNRQQL
+870 QLSLPGRDGVVRPQL
-885 AEDARLLAFRGGASN
+885 AEDARLLAFRGSAAN
-900 PDWLSEEEAI
+900 PDWLPEDEAI
-910 ALLDARAAGNTKRE
+910 ALLEARAAQNTDRA
-924 FAQERV
+924 FAQDRV

-938 SLMPVLEQRGEELA
+938 SLMPNLEEHGEDLA
-952 DRLLDSHRRVRGA
+952 ARLLDSHRRVRGA

-970 GATGPARRGLRVEV
+970 GVSGPFRRGLRVDV

-992 VYHYLPVAV
+992 VYHYLPVPV
-1001 LGGTDGTAASDTST
+1001 LEGTDAATM
-1015 TGAGTN
+1015 
-1021 GADTNGEAR
+1021 NGEAL

>member
-1 MTPPTTTTREE
+1 MTSPTT
-12 AAGARFAVGSLV
+12 AAPPQDGGQQTFAVGALV
-24 RARGREWV
+24 HARGREWV
-32 VLPESTPELLVL
+32 VLPESKPELLVL

-57 LTALEPVEHA
+57 LPALETVRLA
-67 RFAPP
+67 SFAPP
-72 SPADLGDQSA
+72 SAADLGDQSA

-140 TVESGLIAA
+140 TVEAGLIAS

-175 LRGKFGIESELV
+175 LRGKFGLDAELV
-187 LSSTIGR
+187 LASTIGR

-248 AAQGGGKQQ
+248 GGRGGKQQ
-257 RQQRYALLRALADQ
+257 RQQRYSLLRSLADD
-271 PERHLLLVTATPHSG
+271 PERHLVLVTATPHSG

-297 LDKRLESVSL
+297 LDHRLESLNL
-307 DRDAGRDLLARHFVQ
+307 DHEAGRTLLARHFVQ

-327 IRDDFRDDANF
+327 IRDDFRDDAYF
-338 PSDRLSAEVDYTL
+338 PSDRESREDSYTL
-351 HADYRQLLDQVISY
+351 HADYRRLLEEVISY

-379 RVRWWS
+379 RIRWWS

-398 ALRKTL
+398 AVRKTL
-404 HTRAGVQDA
+404 ETRAGVQDA
-413 DSVTEADAI
+413 ESVAEADAI
-422 GSRTVTDPADDESAE
+422 GGSSVTDPADDESAE
-437 SADAVPGALLAPG
+437 SADAVPGALLVPG
-450 ATDPGAEGLDEA
+450 DTGPDAESLEEQDR
-462 DQARLLAMAEAAK
+462 ARLLAMAEAAGA
-475 ELAGPARDRKLKQL
+475 LAGPAKDRKLKQL
-489 ITAVKELLDEGYN
+489 VATVSELLDEGYN

-514 YVKTHLDAALNK
+514 YVKKHLDAALNK
-526 GGKGK
+526 GRKAK
-531 KGAQQKTYA
+531 SIAV
-540 IEAVTGEL
+540 EAVTGEL

-553 VTRIAELTEESE
+553 VARIAAFTEEGE
-565 DGQAPPERRVLV
+565 DGTAPLARRVLV

-615 RFGQRRDIVKAVTLY
+615 RFGQRRDVVKAVTLY
-630 GSDNAI
+630 GADNAI

-650 IRKATGISVPVPD
+650 IRKATGVSVPVPD

-680 ERPEYEQEGL
+680 EKTEFEQESL
-690 FTVES
+690 FAVETVRTDAGRQ
-695 AAGKQTAELH
+695 AADLH
-705 DAWQSAAERETASRS
+705 EAWQSAAEREKASRS
-720 RYAQNAVKKDEVA
+720 RYAQHAVKKDEVA
-733 KEVAEVRA
+733 QEVAEVRA
-741 SLGTGDEVRRF
+741 ALGTGEEVRHF
-752 TRHALT
+752 TREALK
-758 ALRGVAGPLRG
+758 ALRGVEGPLRG
-769 QADGFTMNS
+769 EPDGFTIGS
-778 EALPAPLRDAFSSS
+778 EALPAALRDAFSTS

-808 APRGEAALTRTD
+808 APRGEVALTRTD

-830 LDAALDDQM
+830 LDAALDPQM
-839 PVWQRPAR
+839 DEWQRPAR
-847 RCGVVRTTAVPKRTT
+847 RCGVVRTPAVAKRTT

-870 QLTLPGRDGVNRQQL
+870 QLTLPGRDGKPRQQL
-885 AEDARLLAFRGGASN
+885 AEEARLMAFRGGAGRAE
-900 PDWLSEEEAI
+900 WLSEEEAVG
-910 ALLDARAAGNTKRE
+910 LLEARASQNTDPV
-924 FAQERV
+924 FAEERV
-930 EGILGSLE
+930 SGILSSLKD
-938 SLMPVLEQRGEELA
+938 LMPVLEERGEELSA
-952 DRLLDSHRRVRGA
+952 RLLESHRRVRGA

-970 GATGPARRGLRVEV
+970 GASGTVRRGLRVAV

-992 VYHYLPVAV
+992 VYHYLP
-1001 LGGTDGTAASDTST
+1001 AAP
-1015 TGAGTN
+1015 AGTP
-1021 GADTNGEAR
+1021 TNGEAR